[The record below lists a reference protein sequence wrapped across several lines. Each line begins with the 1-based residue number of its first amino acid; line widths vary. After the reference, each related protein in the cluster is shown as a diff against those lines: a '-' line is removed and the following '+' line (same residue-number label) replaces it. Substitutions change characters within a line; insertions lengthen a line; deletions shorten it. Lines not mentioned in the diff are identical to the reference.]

1 VGPATARK
9 IEPLESRVRSDD
21 RVAGPSRRPVLQWP
35 GGLRPGNAKLQ
46 SLHHAP
52 VFDPADVLLIV
63 VAHSKDIGMIDDGR
77 EADATGVIAAPL
89 FSASERLVTLD
100 GDVAPIDR

>member
-1 VGPATARK
+1 MA
-9 IEPLESRVRSDD
+9 
-21 RVAGPSRRPVLQWP
+21 
-35 GGLRPGNAKLQ
+35 GNAKLQ

-63 VAHSKDIGMIDDGR
+63 VAHSKNIGMIDNGR
-77 EADATGVIAAPL
+77 EADATGVIASLL

-100 GDVAPIDR
+100 GDFAPIDR